1 MPVCTLAIG
10 ASYLSNR
17 LLPSRP
23 PAADRLAEL
32 DKARLAEALHLRREL
47 GDSLWPEWGGADIP
61 MVLYNGEYVFLTGY
75 PDPPDGWTTVP
86 AGEGRG
92 IAWEAVSGDD
102 FEGRTYYRQR
112 LGSPDESPQAFTVMI
127 GGRWVSS
134 LPAYEAME
142 TGLGDEFRADAPPVI
157 RGILPYRVAA
167 RLFLT
172 AAGGKDWYICALL
185 HESFHA
191 YQGIRNPGRLSDA
204 ETAFTAKG
212 NRYPWDDAGFAE
224 DWQLE
229 LDLLADA
236 VQAKTDAEAAE
247 RAGRFLDQRRERR
260 TDAGLDAGLIEL
272 EGLKEWEEGLAKYTE
287 LSIWR
292 LAAETTGYSPLPEM
306 DGDPGFVSYANFHTQ
321 WSQQIEQIRRMAGDE
336 GDTRFYYSGLA
347 QAALLD
353 RLAPGWRRKAFDGN
367 TALEDLLAEAIGE
380 KASLSL

>member
-1 MPVCTLAIG
+1 
-10 ASYLSNR
+10 
-17 LLPSRP
+17 
-23 PAADRLAEL
+23 
-32 DKARLAEALHLRREL
+32 
-47 GDSLWPEWGGADIP
+47 
-61 MVLYNGEYVFLTGY
+61 
-75 PDPPDGWTTVP
+75 
-86 AGEGRG
+86 
-92 IAWEAVSGDD
+92 
-102 FEGRTYYRQR
+102 
-112 LGSPDESPQAFTVMI
+112 
-127 GGRWVSS
+127 
-134 LPAYEAME
+134 
-142 TGLGDEFRADAPPVI
+142 
-157 RGILPYRVAA
+157 
-167 RLFLT
+167 
-172 AAGGKDWYICALL
+172 
-185 HESFHA
+185 
-191 YQGIRNPGRLSDA
+191 
-204 ETAFTAKG
+204 
-212 NRYPWDDAGFAE
+212 
-224 DWQLE
+224 
-229 LDLLADA
+229 LLADA